1 MQYLEWPTNFVKRQ
15 LCHPLTICP
24 LMLNFYI
31 WLCKGNVQT
40 LHKHFVKGKWPW
52 MALSNICCKKQWH
65 LYLRFCYH
73 NFLEVGGLDIMKWGI
88 RINGV
93 QSAPRKI
100 LRPHPLPATCIHVYI
115 LILIL
120 HGKMLIRKFF
130 HPILLLMLV
139 ILIIKPHSEQE
150 REPPVSTLFK
160 LKSQSYDMIIRK
172 VLCSMIKQVLTCYIR
187 KQYV

>member
-1 MQYLEWPTNFVKRQ
+1 M
-15 LCHPLTICP
+15 
-24 LMLNFYI
+24 
-31 WLCKGNVQT
+31 
-40 LHKHFVKGKWPW
+40 
-52 MALSNICCKKQWH
+52 
-65 LYLRFCYH
+65 
-73 NFLEVGGLDIMKWGI
+73 
-88 RINGV
+88 

-172 VLCSMIKQVLTCYIR
+172 VLCSMIKQVLHLLYQEAICITDFVLTCDKSFANGKYSKHFTGYYFPSR
-187 KQYV
+187 KVLAVQRAVTIPQF